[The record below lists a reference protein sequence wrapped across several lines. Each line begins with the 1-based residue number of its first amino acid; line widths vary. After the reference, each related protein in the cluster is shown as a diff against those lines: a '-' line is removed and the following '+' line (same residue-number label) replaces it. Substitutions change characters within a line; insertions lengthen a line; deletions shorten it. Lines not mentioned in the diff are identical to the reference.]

1 MHEIRGDSWRD
12 AGSVVGMLCAGLLL
26 ALCAPGAGAA
36 GLMQFYGMAL
46 ENDPAYLAAGKE
58 RDAGLEERNK
68 GRAGLLPN
76 IAFQYRNGRNRSE
89 VTQPTFF
96 GEQTTDR
103 SYRSSSSS
111 LTLQQPIFDYEAISS
126 YYYGVAQARHADE
139 RFRSRSQELAVR
151 VAQAYMDAL
160 YATDQIDLVRVQKR
174 AYEAQKTQN
183 ERWLAAG
190 EGNRTDVLETQARYD
205 LALAQEIEAQDN
217 LDAALNTLAAMVG
230 EPIDAADLDAL
241 GGQFAVRPLAPNDFE
256 HWRAQALAH
265 NPELIALRHSADAA
279 DHAIGKARAGHMP
292 KVSAYASAGRDKSS
306 SESTYGQKYVTN
318 SFGLQV
324 SIPIFA
330 GGGVSS
336 SVRQAVDNRDR
347 LRYENDAKTR
357 EVLNEL
363 RKQFNLYNSS
373 VAKLRAYQLAVDSA
387 RELTVAVRKSVAGG
401 ERVNADVLDA
411 EQRYFDAL
419 KNLAQARY
427 AYLLAGLKVRQ
438 LSGTLAAGDVR
449 EVDGYFAARK
459 PQAAMDGAPLASAVP
474 PLSGAPAVR
483 ASAAPAGR
491 VEPH

>member
-1 MHEIRGDSWRD
+1 MHEIRGDSRRD

-438 LSGTLAAGDVR
+438 LAGTLAAGDVR

-459 PQAAMDGAPLASAVP
+459 VRTVIADAPED
-474 PLSGAPAVR
+474 SGASTMPMSR
-483 ASAAPAGR
+483 MQKR
-491 VEPH
+491 

>member
-1 MHEIRGDSWRD
+1 MHEIRGDPWRD
-12 AGSVVGMLCAGLLL
+12 AGSVVGMLCAGLVL

-363 RKQFNLYNSS
+363 RKQYNLYNSS

-438 LSGTLAAGDVR
+438 LAGTLAAGDVR

-459 PQAAMDGAPLASAVP
+459 ARTVIADAPEV
-474 PLSGAPAVR
+474 SGASTTPVSR
-483 ASAAPAGR
+483 R
-491 VEPH
+491 Q

>member
-1 MHEIRGDSWRD
+1 M
-12 AGSVVGMLCAGLLL
+12 
-26 ALCAPGAGAA
+26 
-36 GLMQFYGMAL
+36 
-46 ENDPAYLAAGKE
+46 
-58 RDAGLEERNK
+58 
-68 GRAGLLPN
+68 
-76 IAFQYRNGRNRSE
+76 
-89 VTQPTFF
+89 
-96 GEQTTDR
+96 
-103 SYRSSSSS
+103 
-111 LTLQQPIFDYEAISS
+111 
-126 YYYGVAQARHADE
+126 
-139 RFRSRSQELAVR
+139 R

-217 LDAALNTLAAMVG
+217 LDAALNALAAMVG

-357 EVLNEL
+357 EVLKRAAQAVQPVQQQRRQAARL
-363 RKQFNLYNSS
+363 P
-373 VAKLRAYQLAVDSA
+373 AGGGLRARADCRRAQERGGRRTGQRRCAGCRAALFRRLEEPGAGALRVSA
-387 RELTVAVRKSVAGG
+387 GRAEGQAAERHAGRG
-401 ERVNADVLDA
+401 RC
-411 EQRYFDAL
+411 
-419 KNLAQARY
+419 ARGGW
-427 AYLLAGLKVRQ
+427 LFR
-438 LSGTLAAGDVR
+438 
-449 EVDGYFAARK
+449 ARK
-459 PQAAMDGAPLASAVP
+459 PQAAMDGAPLASAAAIRR
-474 PLSGAPAVR
+474 SRRSRERR
-483 ASAAPAGR
+483 ARRSR
-491 VEPH
+491 

>member
-1 MHEIRGDSWRD
+1 MEQALTSFPGGVRPILGRW
-12 AGSVVGMLCAGLLL
+12 CASLLL
-26 ALCAPGAGAA
+26 ALCAPPVGAA

-76 IAFQYRNGRNRSE
+76 VSFQYRNARNRSE

-103 SYRSSSSS
+103 NYRSNSSS

-160 YATDQIDLVRVQKR
+160 YAIDQIDLVRVQKR

-230 EPIDAADLDAL
+230 EPIVAADLDAL
-241 GGQFAVRPLAPNDFE
+241 GPKFAVRPLVPNDFE
-256 HWRAQALAH
+256 HWRAQALAY
-265 NPELIALRHSADAA
+265 NPELTALRYSADAA

-306 SESTYGQKYVTN
+306 SESTYGQKYMTN
-318 SFGLQV
+318 SVGLQV
-324 SIPIFA
+324 NIPIFA

-373 VAKLRAYQLAVDSA
+373 VAKLRAYQLTVESA

-427 AYLLAGLKVRQ
+427 GYLLAGLKVRQ
-438 LSGTLAAGDVR
+438 LTGTLAVSDVR
-449 EVDGYFAARK
+449 ELDGYFMR
-459 PQAAMDGAPLASAVP
+459 PGQ
-474 PLSGAPAVR
+474 
-483 ASAAPAGR
+483 
-491 VEPH
+491 

>member
-1 MHEIRGDSWRD
+1 MHEIRGDSRRD

-217 LDAALNTLAAMVG
+217 LDAALNALAAMVG